1 MNQVS
6 LKWGGIKFIVP
17 STNHAAA
24 HAMQDDINHVR
35 NVRYWDSEQIIGG
48 HCAQVP
54 LSSLLSA
61 AISAFIDHCLRK
73 HVCDWNALIK
83 GRGQLFALPSVS
95 VGGWNW
101 FWILNWVIYYQE
113 LPSIYNL
120 KAGPAASVAGLLIG
134 VFTGPGGGG
143 SPVPLPL
150 NACQRVWS
158 FHHQRWYTP
167 LWGAQ
172 SPAEH
177 GLSLT
182 LWQHW
187 CGTRASPRGQTKLA
201 AMFLWGGFMS
211 HLLEH
216 GVMLLRVGRESVGG
230 SNNAGDVCNFS
241 VCLPERC

>member
-1 MNQVS
+1 
-6 LKWGGIKFIVP
+6 
-17 STNHAAA
+17 
-24 HAMQDDINHVR
+24 MQEDINHLR
-35 NVRYWDSEQIIGG
+35 NVRYSDSQQIIGG

-83 GRGQLFALPSVS
+83 ECGQLFALPSVS

-101 FWILNWVIYYQE
+101 FWILNWVIYYQGP
-113 LPSIYNL
+113 PSIYNL

-143 SPVPLPL
+143 SSVPLPL

-167 LWGAQ
+167 LWGAKNQ
-172 SPAEH
+172 PSTGFRCRYGSIDVAPVRLREVRQNWLPCFCKEDSCPTSGASCDVVEGGDGSGGG
-177 GLSLT
+177 GLTMRGMCAT
-182 LWQHW
+182 LVSVYLKDANH
-187 CGTRASPRGQTKLA
+187 PDP
-201 AMFLWGGFMS
+201 LWALMG
-211 HLLEH
+211 
-216 GVMLLRVGRESVGG
+216 RV
-230 SNNAGDVCNFS
+230 
-241 VCLPERC
+241 

>member
-1 MNQVS
+1 
-6 LKWGGIKFIVP
+6 
-17 STNHAAA
+17 
-24 HAMQDDINHVR
+24 MQEDMNHVR
-35 NVRYWDSEQIIGG
+35 TVRYSDSEQIIGG

-61 AISAFIDHCLRK
+61 TIPAFIDHCLRK
-73 HVCDWNALIK
+73 HACDWNALIK
-83 GRGQLFALPSVS
+83 ERGQLFALPSVS

-101 FWILNWVIYYQE
+101 FWILNWVIYYQG

-167 LWGAQ
+167 LWGAKN
-172 SPAEH
+172 PAEH
-177 GLSLT
+177 GPSLP
-182 LWQHW
+182 LWHP
-187 CGTRASPRGQTKLA
+187 C
-201 AMFLWGGFMS
+201 
-211 HLLEH
+211 
-216 GVMLLRVGRESVGG
+216 VSVGSDQTG
-230 SNNAGDVCNFS
+230 CHVSVRRVHVPPPGASCDVVEGGMGVGGGLTMRGMCATLVS
-241 VCLPERC
+241 VYLEDANQPDPLRALMGWV